1 MSVDQILTELNGNEM
16 GCSNT
21 CLGYHN
27 LINPRHQALRIRP
40 WGTLQPRPPPISQ
53 SDTLRNLDNFSF
65 RYGANVRVKD
75 FMAFSN
81 NYYADLVDAGSGLG
95 LAEVLVDRY
104 TGNTY

>member
-1 MSVDQILTELNGNEM
+1 
-16 GCSNT
+16 
-21 CLGYHN
+21 
-27 LINPRHQALRIRP
+27 
-40 WGTLQPRPPPISQ
+40 
-53 SDTLRNLDNFSF
+53 LRNLDNFSC